1 MKENILN
8 YLCSKEPKIMS
19 TMSYAS
25 LPQFE
30 DSEETIEIE
39 KEKPKPPYSYT
50 QLIYLAMKNNPGRNM
65 SVMDIYHFIQ
75 THFPFF
81 KYTKNSLWKNSIR
94 HSLSQYKAFVKV
106 DIDPTLAQ
114 SRPGRATTDWGL
126 TTNGM
131 FIQRLESELFKQAK
145 REAEKTKA
153 SLKKPELFI
162 DILEGK
168 VQSMDN
174 KELNLPNNSI
184 KEADGM
190 KEKIQYYGYQHP
202 DYVHHNPSHPK
213 PPLSY
218 GNLITLALKN
228 SPNGRRSV
236 KELYAFIADNF
247 PFYQSTH
254 MNTWKNSVR
263 HTLCL
268 HKGFQKID
276 QSDIIV
282 ESPNGVI
289 NKYKKGKHGHF
300 WSMDPDRMEKEHM
313 ELLEVVL
320 KGNKIRKDIE
330 LFLQISESQFQF

>member
-1 MKENILN
+1 M
-8 YLCSKEPKIMS
+8 PMS
-19 TMSYAS
+19 VVS
-25 LPQFE
+25 LPEF
-30 DSEETIEIE
+30 DDEETIEID

-50 QLIYLAMKNNPGRNM
+50 QLIYLSMKNNPGRNM
-65 SVMDIYHFIQ
+65 SVVDIYHFIQ

-106 DIDPTLAQ
+106 DIAPTVAQ

-126 TTNGM
+126 STNGM
-131 FIQRLESELFKQAK
+131 YIQRLETELFKQAK
-145 REAEKTKA
+145 REAEKTKT

-168 VQSMDN
+168 VPSMDN

-184 KEADGM
+184 LVET
-190 KEKIQYYGYQHP
+190 KEKIQYYSYQHP
-202 DYVHHNPSHPK
+202 VVHHNPSHPK

-268 HKGFQKID
+268 HKAFQKID
-276 QSDIIV
+276 RSDLIGKY
-282 ESPNGVI
+282 PNGVI
-289 NKYKKGKHGHF
+289 NKYNKGKQGHF
-300 WSMDPDRMEKEHM
+300 WTMDPDRMEKEHM
-313 ELLEVVL
+313 ELLQVVL
-320 KGNKIRKDIE
+320 KGNKIRKE
-330 LFLQISESQFQF
+330 FFFCFLNKSASCT

>member
-1 MKENILN
+1 
-8 YLCSKEPKIMS
+8 MS
-19 TMSYAS
+19 VVS
-25 LPQFE
+25 LPEF
-30 DSEETIEIE
+30 DDEETIEMD

-50 QLIYLAMKNNPGRNM
+50 QLIYLSMKNNPGRNM
-65 SVMDIYHFIQ
+65 SVMDIYHFIK

-106 DIDPTLAQ
+106 DISPTVAN

-126 TTNGM
+126 STNGM
-131 FIQRLESELFKQAK
+131 YIQRLESELFKQAK
-145 REAEKTKA
+145 KEAEKTKT
-153 SLKKPELFI
+153 SLKRPELFI

-168 VQSMDN
+168 VQSMDD

-184 KEADGM
+184 LVEKEVDGRN
-190 KEKIQYYGYQHP
+190 EKIQYYSYQHP
-202 DYVHHNPSHPK
+202 VHHNPSHPK

-268 HKGFQKID
+268 HKGFQKLD
-276 QSDIIV
+276 RSDLIA
-282 ESPNGVI
+282 G
-289 NKYKKGKHGHF
+289 KYHKVKQGHF
-300 WSMDPDRMEKEHM
+300 WTMDPDRMEKEHM

-320 KGNKIRKDIE
+320 KGNKIRNYGILLPK
-330 LFLQISESQFQF
+330 LV